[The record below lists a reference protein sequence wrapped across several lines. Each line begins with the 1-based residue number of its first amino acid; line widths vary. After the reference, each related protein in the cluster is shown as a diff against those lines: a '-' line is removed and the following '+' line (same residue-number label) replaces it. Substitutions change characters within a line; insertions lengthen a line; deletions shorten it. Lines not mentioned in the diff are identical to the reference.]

1 MPNILCRLPNH
12 VGDCCMALPALRL
25 LEQSG
30 FMPVL
35 LGKRWGQDLMAG
47 MTWRYDPIEGH
58 VTEDLTRIRHIANL
72 YGGHP
77 AGLLFPNSLGSAL
90 TFRIGGIRSAGFATD
105 ARRLLLETIVDE
117 PEPMHEVKRFFALA
131 RGAIKA
137 WGGTPA
143 WDEPPATLGLK
154 LLARHRAAA
163 RNLIQEHRIPEHFAL
178 LAPIARGLHHGK
190 KKSWDH
196 FNALCQPL
204 RARGIEPIVFPSPD
218 EVDAVKAACPD
229 ALILPP
235 TTLGNFAALIERA
248 RLVVAN
254 DSGVSHLAAA
264 VGQKQIT
271 LAGVTDVSRTGPWN
285 PKAVVLG
292 SAQDGWPELDCVLS
306 AMDTLLDA

>member
-105 ARRLLLETIVDE
+105 ARRLLLETVVDE

-131 RGAIKA
+131 HGAIKA

-143 WDEPPATLGLK
+143 WDEPPETLGLK

-163 RNLIQEHRIPEHFAL
+163 RNLIQEHKIPEHFAL
-178 LAPIARGLHHGK
+178 LAPIARGLHYGK

-196 FNALCQPL
+196 FNALCEPL

-229 ALILPP
+229 ARILPP

-292 SAQDGWPELDCVLS
+292 NAQEGWPELDRVLS
-306 AMDTLLDA
+306 ALDTLLDT